1 MSSLPKPSPDKNDM
15 PHLSLC
21 IPAYAMGGKGAEFLA
36 QSFDVLAQQSFQDFE
51 VIISD
56 QSDDE
61 AVADV
66 CARYADRFAVR
77 HIWNREG
84 KRQASANVNNA
95 IRQAKGEIV
104 KILFQDD
111 FLNGD
116 NALQAVVDAMQTGGN
131 WLLCGSGV
139 SRNGG
144 PVERPMV
151 PRLTPKLKFGK
162 NTVSSPSVLAMR
174 RDRLAFF
181 DEELIWLMDVDLY
194 QRLWDE
200 LGDPV
205 IVPETL
211 VVNRVHDGQ
220 VSASVSPEL
229 RRHELKY
236 MRQKLSGSLSFTA
249 WLEYWRQI
257 LKAR

>member
-1 MSSLPKPSPDKNDM
+1 M
-15 PHLSLC
+15 PIISLC
-21 IPAYAMGGKGAEFLA
+21 IPAYAMGGKGAAFLA
-36 QSFDVLAQQSFQDFE
+36 QSFDILADQSFADFE
-51 VIISD
+51 VIVSD
-56 QSDDE
+56 QSDDD
-61 AVADV
+61 AVAAV
-66 CARYADRFAVR
+66 CAAYSDRLDIR

-95 IRQAKGEIV
+95 MRHANGDIV

-111 FLNGD
+111 FLNGS
-116 NALQAVVDAMQTGGN
+116 NALQVISDAMKTGGD

-144 PVERPMV
+144 PVERAMV

-174 RDRLAFF
+174 RTQLEFF

-194 QRLWDE
+194 QRLWDR

-205 IVPETL
+205 ILPATL

-220 VSASVSPEL
+220 VSASVSPDL
-229 RRHELKY
+229 RRHELRY
-236 MRQKLSGSLSFTA
+236 MRKKRPGRLGFAA
-249 WLEYWRQI
+249 WLEYWRQL

>member
-1 MSSLPKPSPDKNDM
+1 M
-15 PHLSLC
+15 PYLSIC
-21 IPAYAMGGKGAEFLA
+21 IPAYAMGGKGAEYLA
-36 QSFDVLAQQSFQDFE
+36 HSLDLLTRQSFEDFE
-51 VIISD
+51 VIVSD

-66 CARYADRFAVR
+66 CAAYADRLNMQ
-77 HIWNREG
+77 HLWNREG
-84 KRQASANVNNA
+84 RRQASGNVNA
-95 IRQAKGEIV
+95 AMRQAKGEVI

-111 FLNGD
+111 YLNGD
-116 NALQAVVDAMQTGGN
+116 NALEQIVNGFQSGAT
-131 WLLCGSGV
+131 WLLCGSGI
-139 SRNGG
+139 SRNGA

-174 RDRLAFF
+174 RDAVAYF
-181 DEELIWLMDVDLY
+181 DEALIWLMDVDLY
-194 QRLWDE
+194 QRLCDTH
-200 LGDPV
+200 GDPE
-205 IVPETL
+205 ILPETL

-229 RRHELKY
+229 RRRELKY
-236 MRQKLSGSLSFTA
+236 MRQKLPGRLGVTA